1 MIIQLQWLSGM
12 YMHFVTSIFQ
22 VQLFHLNEAYK
33 GYMGVTYMS
42 IVSPIYVPC
51 KSRICRL

>member
-22 VQLFHLNEAYK
+22 IQLFHLYGAYK
-33 GYMGVTYMS
+33 GMIGVTYMS
-42 IVSPIYVPC
+42 SVNPI
-51 KSRICRL
+51 